1 MICLQSSK
9 MSRSWRLEK
18 AKELVQVEM
27 IERLTIVLM
36 VDPV

>member
-1 MICLQSSK
+1 
-9 MSRSWRLEK
+9 MSRSCRLEK
-18 AKELVQVEM
+18 TKELVQVEM